1 MGKSIN
7 RIKRTSPSL
16 HLLLIVVI
24 FALAILGYVAVIASG
39 QLRGYDASKLAAAR
53 DLALFLPI
61 IGVFF
66 WLTRRQKFRGEMLPM
81 TAAIFLF
88 AVGLL
93 LQYRVFMDPEYGG
106 EARAKARQA

>member
-1 MGKSIN
+1 MRALPEIAGRSSQLNDSSAMRHAQMETTIN

-16 HLLLIVVI
+16 HLLIIIVI
-24 FALAILGYVAVIASG
+24 MALAFIGYVAVIASG
-39 QLRGYDASKLAAAR
+39 QLRGYDASKLAAGR

-66 WLTRRQKFRGEMLPM
+66 WLTRRQRFRGEMLPM

-88 AVGLL
+88 
-93 LQYRVFMDPEYGG
+93 
-106 EARAKARQA
+106 